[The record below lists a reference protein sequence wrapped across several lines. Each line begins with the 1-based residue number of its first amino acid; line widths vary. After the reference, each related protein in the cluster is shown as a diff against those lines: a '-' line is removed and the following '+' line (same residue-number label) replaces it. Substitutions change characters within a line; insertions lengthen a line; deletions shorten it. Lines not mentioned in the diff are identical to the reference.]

1 MEVDAGIIRESD
13 SGDGSGDNGETS
25 GIGVSLEHATVAAES
40 TGRVKRKRRT
50 REQIELDN
58 AAGGIKLATPGTKAR
73 KKESFA
79 LDLGSLNG
87 MFVAMHMMLAQLSGV
102 EELAITPDEGDAFM
116 KSAQNVARHYS
127 VATTQKTLDWIAF
140 AGCTAGMYVPRGIA
154 VAAKRRSKKQASE
167 PVAFSV
173 GE

>member
-1 MEVDAGIIRESD
+1 
-13 SGDGSGDNGETS
+13 
-25 GIGVSLEHATVAAES
+25 
-40 TGRVKRKRRT
+40 
-50 REQIELDN
+50 
-58 AAGGIKLATPGTKAR
+58 
-73 KKESFA
+73 
-79 LDLGSLNG
+79 
-87 MFVAMHMMLAQLSGV
+87 MFVAMHLMLAQMSGV

-154 VAAKRRSKKQASE
+154 VAAKRRGKKQASE
-167 PVAFSV
+167 PVAFTV